1 MPKLREKVKPAC
13 GFLQVLRKSPE
24 GKIDL
29 IYTTQNLITFDA
41 TNLFARSI
49 AGQQSSYVNR
59 IGVQYYT
66 DSANPAGQADNVP
79 AGLVPV
85 RTDRYADLTSTD
97 ISKLD
102 LPILSYT
109 FSGIPTTA
117 DPLAKIIQTS
127 NAITFHSAVDDDTG
141 GSMNNLFM
149 LGAGLVGVSGGV
161 DVLVAHQYIPLIQ
174 KLPFY
179 QLLINWTIRFS

>member
-1 MPKLREKVKPAC
+1 MPKLHEKIKPAC

-29 IYTTQNLITFDA
+29 VYTAQNLITFDA

-49 AGQQSSYVNR
+49 AGQQSSYINR
-59 IGVQYYT
+59 IGVQYYE

-85 RTDRYADLTSTD
+85 RTDRYADLVDTGY
-97 ISKLD
+97 IGCLN

-161 DVLVAHQYIPLIQ
+161 DVLAAHQFIPLIQ

-179 QLLINWTIRFS
+179 